1 MRKSGQNSLWTET
14 SFTEANGEGPGRP
27 LCRLQSCTTR
37 SHRVPLVQGDGRNGG
52 GGLAIEHTVVLYPP
66 AVQLHRLGPQ
76 APPATQE
83 HDISAPTRCTPAHM
97 STRKR
102 VTGSCGEAGGVL
114 GRVLGED
121 PIKGIGSP
129 VSASQSCYSESLR
142 KHFGLR
148 SAGGFGASRW
158 RSRAKKKNHSALRRT
173 LFHLTQPLPLASLPY
188 PLFKPTRHLTLLSAS
203 CCPVPSRPVPSCR
216 PLAPPNRPAYCS
228 LPPLLRLPADIYSSI
243 SSKDAQDCR
252 S

>member
-102 VTGSCGEAGGVL
+102 VMGSCGEAGGVL

-129 VSASQSCYSESLR
+129 VSASQSCYSESLW

-158 RSRAKKKNHSALRRT
+158 RSRAKKKKPQRT
-173 LFHLTQPLPLASLPY
+173 PTHSLP
-188 PLFKPTRHLTLLSAS
+188 PNSAAPTRLSSLPSLQAHQTSHSPLCLLLSCPIPSRPILQAARSSQPACLLLSATAAEATG
-203 CCPVPSRPVPSCR
+203 RY
-216 PLAPPNRPAYCS
+216 L
-228 LPPLLRLPADIYSSI
+228 
-243 SSKDAQDCR
+243 
-252 S
+252 